1 MSSFQS
7 PFVSAVLC
15 TLNEISNVENIRKN
29 VLHLS
34 GNEIIIVDGGSTDG
48 TWEFISQLEGV
59 NAIQLKGSGLLSQR
73 LYGIG
78 MSSTKLVFLYNA
90 DDQLCSIN
98 MLNLKEELY
107 SENLDGLALSL
118 KSVADGSISSAWWDE
133 YFSIISQ
140 SALKSSVLGR
150 PCLTKKKLFDGLVC
164 SENIFNEDT
173 WLRYQQFRI
182 HGKLSYGVSR
192 QSLSR
197 KCLSTVSENAKQFR
211 RYGRS
216 DKKCAHS
223 FSQWL
228 DLLFHILIRTCFWRS
243 LLMALKLKPRLSF
256 ITLYFGLN
264 RLYAFIFD

>member
-73 LYGIG
+73 LYGIR
-78 MSSTKLVFLYNA
+78 MSSSKLVFLYNA

-150 PCLTKKKLFDGLVC
+150 PCLTKKKLFDDIVC
-164 SENIFNEDT
+164 NENIFNEDT
-173 WLRYQQFRI
+173 WLRYQHPI

-197 KCLSTVSENAKQFR
+197 KCLSTTLKMRNNFE
-211 RYGRS
+211 
-216 DKKCAHS
+216 DKGVTTRNVHTPQS
-223 FSQWL
+223 V
-228 DLLFHILIRTCFWRS
+228 T
-243 LLMALKLKPRLSF
+243 
-256 ITLYFGLN
+256 
-264 RLYAFIFD
+264 